1 MKTCAILTILALALT
16 PVARAD
22 ECCPAPGDSAAV
34 HAAGEHA
41 GHAAAGHAAAGH
53 EAAGQEAAGHADHG
67 HGDAGHVFCGE
78 HRVPEDEC
86 GICQPQRAALL
97 VPGESMKV
105 RLASARSAE
114 LGGLT
119 TATPGTRAAAGGIR
133 AYAEIDYDHTRL
145 AHVTPLVGGVVQRV
159 EVTVGSRVAAG
170 EVLME
175 LVSSEVAAAKHTY
188 LAAVLERDLQEKDR
202 ARERRLFEQQIAAE
216 RELQEAEAAYARA
229 EAAAASAAQN
239 LLNLGFDRA
248 QIAAIERDRDTAAR
262 YELRAP
268 FAGEVIQ
275 LHAVTGEAAA
285 AGESL
290 LQVADLSQVW
300 LELSVPESALSLLR
314 RGQAVTATFDALP
327 GVTVSGTLDWVG
339 SGLDPRTRLLQ
350 ARAVIANPDGLLK
363 AGLFGEATIH
373 AGAESEVMAVPID
386 AVQSLDG
393 HQFVFVQEEPDLF
406 QLRRVDLGLRLG
418 DQVAVTAGL
427 APGEP
432 VVTTGS
438 AALYTE
444 FLKSRLGA
452 GCAHE

>member
-1 MKTCAILTILALALT
+1 
-16 PVARAD
+16 
-22 ECCPAPGDSAAV
+22 
-34 HAAGEHA
+34 
-41 GHAAAGHAAAGH
+41 
-53 EAAGQEAAGHADHG
+53 
-67 HGDAGHVFCGE
+67 
-78 HRVPEDEC
+78 VPEAEC

-97 VPGESMKV
+97 APGESMKV

-114 LGGLT
+114 LGGVA
-119 TATPGTRAAAGGIR
+119 TATPGTRAAVGGVS

-145 AHVTPLVGGVVQRV
+145 AHVTPLVGGVVRQV
-159 EVTVGSRVAAG
+159 NVVVGSEVRAG
-170 EVLME
+170 EVLLE
-175 LVSSEVAAAKHTY
+175 LVSSEVASAKHDY
-188 LAAVLERDLQEKDR
+188 LATVLERDLREKDL

-216 RELQEAEAAYARA
+216 RELQEAEAAHARA

-239 LLNLGFDRA
+239 LLNLGLDREQLA
-248 QIAAIERDRDTAAR
+248 EIERTRDTAAR

-268 FAGEVIQ
+268 FAGEIIQ

-300 LELSVPESALSLLR
+300 LELSVPESALPLLR
-314 RGQAVTATFDALP
+314 RGQAVTASFDALP
-327 GVTVSGTLDWVG
+327 GVTVSGILDWVG

-350 ARAVIANPDGLLK
+350 ARAVIANPDGFLK
-363 AGLFGEATIH
+363 AGLFGEATIL
-373 AGAESEVMAVPID
+373 AGTTSEVMAVPVD

-393 HQFVFVQEEPDLF
+393 HQFVFVQEESDLF
-406 QLRRVDLGLRLG
+406 QLRRVDLGLRLD
-418 DQVAVTAGL
+418 DQVAVSAGL
-427 APGEP
+427 APDDP
-432 VVTTGS
+432 VVVTGS